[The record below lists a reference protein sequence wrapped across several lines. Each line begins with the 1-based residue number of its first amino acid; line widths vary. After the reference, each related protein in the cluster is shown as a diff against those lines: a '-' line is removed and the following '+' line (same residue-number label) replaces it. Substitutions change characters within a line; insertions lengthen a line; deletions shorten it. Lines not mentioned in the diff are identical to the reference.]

1 MLVGVVQDDCEE
13 KRHEEVDHE
22 EEELKL
28 HDVLHELGDQNMET
42 EHLDYEDAVQE
53 QKHYEV
59 NVLELEQEQLDHART
74 TNTAPIDACRLLHL
88 THGLQ
93 YVWICCPRQR
103 KDR

>member
-1 MLVGVVQDDCEE
+1 MLAEVAPDDHEE

-42 EHLDYEDAVQE
+42 EQLDYEDAVQE

-59 NVLELEQEQLDHART
+59 KVLELEQE
-74 TNTAPIDACRLLHL
+74 
-88 THGLQ
+88 
-93 YVWICCPRQR
+93 
-103 KDR
+103 